1 MDFLTNLSEGYQ
13 FGIQLLV
20 VLICL
25 FYGARKGGIALGLL
39 GGIGILMLVFF
50 FHIKPGKPAIDV
62 MLTILAVVVA
72 SATLQASGGLDI
84 MLQIAEKILRRNPK
98 LLTIFAPFVTCFLTI
113 LCGTG
118 HVVYTIM
125 PIIYDIAIKN
135 NIRPERPMAAAS
147 VASQMGIIASPVSVA
162 VVSLT
167 ALLLNADHK
176 LAGFDGYINLLQI
189 TIPSTLFGVLCI
201 GIFSWFRGKD
211 LDKDAEFQA
220 RINNPETKKYVYG
233 DSKTLLDVNLPQSSW
248 IAMWIFLGAIVC
260 VALFGIFD
268 SLRPNWGQVMKDG
281 VAQVDELGNPKMDS
295 LSMVAV
301 IQMFMLLAG
310 SLIIIF
316 TNTDVKKIGSNEIFK
331 SGMIALVAVFGI
343 SWMADTMF
351 AVHTPMMKDV
361 MSDIVTRH
369 IWAYA
374 IMLLLISKFV
384 NSQATAIT
392 AFVPLALDIG
402 VEPGV
407 VVAFAAAC
415 YGYYILPTYP
425 SDLATIQFDRSGT
438 TRIGKF
444 VINHSFI
451 LPGLIGVSSSCVAG
465 YFLVL
470 AAGYL

>member
-1 MDFLTNLSEGYQ
+1 MVQ
-13 FGIQLLV
+13 
-20 VLICL
+20 
-25 FYGARKGGIALGLL
+25 KGGIALGLL
-39 GGIGILMLVFF
+39 GGIGILMLVFA

-72 SATLQASGGLDI
+72 SATLQASGGLDV
-84 MLQIAEKILRRNPK
+84 MLQIAERILRRNPK
-98 LLTIFAPFVTCFLTI
+98 FLTILAPFVTCFLTI

-135 NIRPERPMAAAS
+135 GIRPERPMAAAS
-147 VASQMGIIASPVSVA
+147 ISSQMGIIASPVSVA

-167 ALLLNADHK
+167 ALLLNANHK

-211 LDKDAEFQA
+211 LDKDEVFQEKLKDPEF
-220 RINNPETKKYVYG
+220 KKYVYG
-233 DSKTLLDVNLPQSSW
+233 DSKTLLGVKLPKSNW
-248 IAMWIFLGAIVC
+248 VAMWIFLGAIAL
-260 VALFGIFD
+260 VALLGVFD
-268 SLRPNWGQVMKDG
+268 FLRPNWGQVVKNDIP
-281 VAQVDELGNPKMDS
+281 QVDALGNPKMDV
-295 LSMVAV
+295 LSMVSV

-316 TNTDVKKIGSNEIFK
+316 TKTDVKKIGSNEIFK

-351 AVHTPMMKDV
+351 AVHTPMMKAALG
-361 MSDIVTRH
+361 DIVKEHPWT
-369 IWAYA
+369 YA
-374 IMLLLISKFV
+374 VMLLLISKFV
-384 NSQATAIT
+384 NSQAAAIS
-392 AFVPLALDIG
+392 AFVPLALGIG

-407 VVAFAAAC
+407 IVAFAAAC

-438 TRIGKF
+438 THIGKF

-451 LPGLIGVSSSCVAG
+451 LPGLIGVITSCIAG
-465 YFLVL
+465 YFIAM

>member
-1 MDFLTNLSEGYQ
+1 MDFLTSLSEGGQ
-13 FGIQLLV
+13 FAIQIII

-25 FYGARKGGIALGLL
+25 FYGAKKGGIALGLL
-39 GGIGILMLVFF
+39 GGIGILMLVFA

-72 SATLQASGGLDI
+72 SATLQASGGLDV
-84 MLQIAEKILRRNPK
+84 MLQIAERILRRNPK
-98 LLTIFAPFVTCFLTI
+98 FLTILAPFITCFLTI

-135 NIRPERPMAAAS
+135 SIRPERPMAAAS
-147 VASQMGIIASPVSVA
+147 ISSQMGIIASPVSVA

-167 ALLLNADHK
+167 ALLLNANHK

-211 LDKDAEFQA
+211 LDKDEVFQEKLKDPEF
-220 RINNPETKKYVYG
+220 KKYVYG
-233 DSKTLLDVNLPQSSW
+233 DSKTLLGVKLPKSNW
-248 IAMWIFLGAIVC
+248 VAMWIFLGAIAL
-260 VALFGIFD
+260 VALLGVFD
-268 SLRPNWGQVMKDG
+268 FLRPNWGQVVKNG
-281 VAQVDELGNPKMDS
+281 IPQVDGLGNPKMDV
-295 LSMVAV
+295 LSMVSV

-316 TNTDVKKIGSNEIFK
+316 TKTDVKKIGSNEIFK

-351 AVHTPMMKDV
+351 AVHTPMMKAALG
-361 MSDIVTRH
+361 DIVKEHPWT
-369 IWAYA
+369 YA
-374 IMLLLISKFV
+374 VMLLLISKFV
-384 NSQATAIT
+384 NSQAAAIS
-392 AFVPLALDIG
+392 AFVPLALGIG

-407 VVAFAAAC
+407 IVAFAAAC

-438 TRIGKF
+438 THIGKF

-451 LPGLIGVSSSCVAG
+451 LPGLIGVITSCIAG
-465 YFLVL
+465 YFIAM